1 MNKTCMLV
9 RLLPPYTNHDM
20 VNVLEVKGICFILFV
35 DNLRGS
41 VDCLQTVRLTIKPIR
56 LNERTN

>member
-20 VNVLEVKGICFILFV
+20 VNVLEVKGIRFILFV
-35 DNLRGS
+35 DNLGGQRRLFTNGS
-41 VDCLQTVRLTIKPIR
+41 TYYK
-56 LNERTN
+56 TNTFE